1 MDRILVGVNGSPTSI
16 AAAVLGADEAAMRNV
31 ELTIVHVLAASSKSC
46 TQTDWPA
53 KPSPNEVT
61 NAVVAQ
67 GEQALDDALDAVAK
81 EIRRRP
87 PRITSRLCFGP
98 VVRRRCGS
106 SLKQAHR

>member
-1 MDRILVGVNGSPTSI
+1 MNRILVGVNGSPASI
-16 AAAVLGADEAAMRNV
+16 AAAVLGADDLAMRNA
-31 ELTIVHVLAASSKSC
+31 ELTIVPVLAASSKSC
-46 TQTDWPA
+46 TQTDWPS

-61 NAVVAQ
+61 NAAVAP

-87 PRITSRLCFGP
+87 PRITGSCVLDRLC
-98 VVRRRCGS
+98 RRCGS